1 MRVLLSRSFCIVT
14 CLSILVGCAN
24 SGAPVASLVAPN
36 TANTA
41 TTSGTLGASGT
52 TLQIT
57 GPFGTSATI
66 TIAPVTVGAGNPV
79 VATLIIPQDMMAALA
94 RGRFDT
100 VTPQNV
106 SVVVRVSGTVMTG
119 HMTGTSEKFPYD
131 TMDVQ
136 LRLAENQAS
145 RFSNNE
151 DARVTDSEGYSA
163 CGASID
169 AAHIPPTPDH
179 GGADL
184 QVDNG
189 INITNPNSTD
199 ATIDASFVIDTASG
213 TAARRRQDDSDT
225 SCSASTSTLDTT
237 TSPEPT
243 VSPNG
248 SPSPVPT
255 VTAAP
260 TASPSAAPTASAS
273 AAPTAS
279 ASAAPTA
286 SPTAAPTTNA
296 CPYAG
301 TFSGPLTDGRF
312 SPPLVTTFTQ
322 VVTCSP
328 PNGINVSWS
337 DPSYGTGGYRGT
349 SSGLTV
355 TLANGQVINQYS
367 ADYNSI
373 VLTESNSSQEA
384 MLTRTGP

>member
-1 MRVLLSRSFCIVT
+1 MRVLLSRSFCVLT
-14 CLSILVGCAN
+14 CLSILAGCAN
-24 SGAPVASLVAPN
+24 SGAPVASLVAPT

-131 TMDVQ
+131 TIDVQ
-136 LRLAENQAS
+136 LRLPENQAS
-145 RFSNNE
+145 RYSNNE

-169 AAHIPPTPDH
+169 ASHIPSTPDH

-213 TAARRRQDDSDT
+213 TAAKRRQDDSDT

-237 TSPEPT
+237 ASPEPT

-248 SPSPVPT
+248 SPSAVPT
-255 VTAAP
+255 ATAAP
-260 TASPSAAPTASAS
+260 TVSPS
-273 AAPTAS
+273 
-279 ASAAPTA
+279 
-286 SPTAAPTTNA
+286 AAPTTNA

-337 DPSYGTGGYRGT
+337 DPSYGTGGYSGT

-373 VLTESNSSQEA
+373 DSTESNSSQEA
-384 MLTRTGP
+384 KLTRTAP